1 MFAHKRMLLGSVRRV
16 SFSGSVDAGVKTAV
30 GLDVEAAEAEESA
43 VSDACALETA
53 ESDGEA
59 TLCL

>member
-1 MFAHKRMLLGSVRRV
+1 MLLGSVRRV
-16 SFSGSVDAGVKTAV
+16 SFSGSVDAGVKMAA

-53 ESDGEA
+53 EADGEA
-59 TLCL
+59 ALCL